1 MILLTINRK
10 RLCLHLQEL
19 AEIGKIGETGVC
31 RLAHSKED
39 REGVDKVK
47 GWMEEAGLTARIDG
61 FGNLI
66 GRVEGK
72 DKNKPVLIL
81 GSHIDSQPYGGRF
94 DGTVG
99 ALGAIE
105 VVHTM
110 MDNGIIPERTIEVI
124 CFSDEEGS
132 RFNKGIFGVR
142 ALAGML
148 EEGELERKDK
158 SGVTRREALKEFGV
172 DTDLTQ
178 SPVYKKGD
186 IAAFLELHIEQGP
199 VLEGKDKPVGIVSG
213 ISGPIWLTVTLE
225 GFAGHA
231 GSVPMKMRQ
240 DALIG
245 ASEIIRKFDELVK
258 LEGTDTTVG
267 TVGSMQV
274 FPNSRNIIAEKVE
287 FTIDLRDIDLEAR
300 TKLEQKLYQ
309 MIEETASAY
318 HLKYD
323 IKEDTRSEPRYCAE
337 WIKQVMKEEDEKLGF
352 DSPTLMSGPFH
363 DALIMSYIS
372 DYGMIFIRCEKGI
385 SHNPLEFAEMDDIEK
400 GVQLLYATA
409 LRICQEQRV
418 DHLVQDKVGYS
429 SNDKN

>member
-1 MILLTINRK
+1 MTINRK
-10 RLCLHLQEL
+10 RLSLHLQEL

-39 REGVDKVK
+39 REGVEMVK
-47 GWMEEAGLTARIDG
+47 GWMEEAGLTTRIDG

-94 DGTVG
+94 DGTAG

-158 SGVTRREALKEFGV
+158 TGVTRREALKEFGV

-178 SPVYKKGD
+178 SPVYKRGD

-240 DALIG
+240 DALVG

-258 LEGTDTTVG
+258 VEGTDTTVG

-300 TKLEQKLYQ
+300 TKLERKLYQ
-309 MIEETASAY
+309 IIEETASAY

-323 IKEDTRSEPRYCAE
+323 IKEDTRSEPRYCAD

-372 DYGMIFIRCEKGI
+372 DYGMIFVRCEKGI
-385 SHNPLEFAEMDDIEK
+385 SHNPLEYAEMDDIEK

-409 LRICQEQRV
+409 LRICQEHRG
-418 DHLVQDKVGYS
+418 DHLVPDKIGYS
-429 SNDKN
+429 SNDQN

>member
-1 MILLTINRK
+1 MKINRERLK
-10 RLCLHLQEL
+10 RHLEEL

-39 REGVDKVK
+39 RQGVDLVK
-47 GWMEEAGLTARIDG
+47 GWMEYAGLTSKIDG

-66 GRVEGK
+66 GRLEGR
-72 DKNKPVLIL
+72 DQNKPILIL

-105 VVHTM
+105 VIHTM
-110 MDNGIIPERTIEVI
+110 KDKGIVPERTIEVI

-148 EEGELERKDK
+148 EEGELERKDRK
-158 SGVTRREALKEFGV
+158 GVTRREALKEFGV

-178 SPVYKKGD
+178 SPVYQQGD

-231 GSVPMKMRQ
+231 GSVPMTMRQ
-240 DALIG
+240 DALVG
-245 ASEIIRKFDELVK
+245 ASQIIRKFDELVK
-258 LEGTDTTVG
+258 KEGTETTVG
-267 TVGSMQV
+267 TVGSMKI

-287 FTIDLRDIDLEAR
+287 FTIDLRDIDLQAR
-300 TKLEQKLYQ
+300 TKLERKLYQ
-309 MIEETASAY
+309 IIEETTSAY
-318 HLKYD
+318 QLKYE
-323 IKEDTRSEPRYCAE
+323 IKEDTRSEPRYCAD
-337 WIKQVMKEEDEKLGF
+337 WIKEIMREENEKLGF

-363 DALIMSYIS
+363 DALIMSYIT
-372 DYGMIFIRCEKGI
+372 DYGMIFVRCEKGI

-400 GVQLLYATA
+400 GVELLYATA
-409 LRICQEQRV
+409 LRICQGQEDMNFV
-418 DHLVQDKVGYS
+418 PDIKES
-429 SNDKN
+429 SA

>member
-1 MILLTINRK
+1 MSINRERLK
-10 RLCLHLQEL
+10 RHLEEL
-19 AEIGKIGETGVC
+19 SEIGKIGETGVC

-39 REGVDKVK
+39 RQAVEVVK
-47 GWMEEAGLTARIDG
+47 GWMEEAGLKAKIDG

-66 GRVEGK
+66 GRIEGSDK
-72 DKNKPVLIL
+72 DKPILML

-94 DGTVG
+94 DGTAG

-105 VVHTM
+105 VVHSFK
-110 MDNGIIPERTIEVI
+110 DNGIVPDLSIEVI

-132 RFNKGIFGVR
+132 RFNKGVFGVR

-148 EEGELERKDK
+148 EEGELDRKDK
-158 SGVTRREALKEFGV
+158 QGMTRREALMEFGV
-172 DTDLTQ
+172 EPDVTA
-178 SPVYKKGD
+178 SPVYEKGD

-199 VLEGKDKPVGIVSG
+199 VLEEKGKPVGIVSG

-231 GSVPMKMRQ
+231 GSVPMTMRQ
-240 DALIG
+240 DALVG

-258 LEGTDTTVG
+258 REGTETTVG

-287 FTIDLRDIDLEAR
+287 FTVDLRDIDVEAR
-300 TKLEQKLYQ
+300 TKLEEKLYRI
-309 MIEETASAY
+309 IEETAIGY
-318 HLKYD
+318 NLKYE
-323 IKEDTRSEPRYCAE
+323 IKEDTRSEPRYCAD
-337 WIKQVMKEEDEKLGF
+337 WIKDIMREEDEKLGL

-363 DALIMSYIS
+363 DALFMSYIS
-372 DYGMIFIRCEKGI
+372 DYGMIFVRCEKGI

-400 GVQLLYATA
+400 GVKLLYGTA
-409 LRICQEQRV
+409 LRICQGHGDR
-418 DHLVQDKVGYS
+418 HLVPKDGSAAVHEK
-429 SNDKN
+429 

>member
-1 MILLTINRK
+1 MTINRE
-10 RLCLHLQEL
+10 RLNRHLQEL

-39 REGVDKVK
+39 RMGVEMVK
-47 GWMEEAGLTARIDG
+47 DWMEDAGLTTKIDG

-66 GRVEGK
+66 GRMEGLDQK
-72 DKNKPVLIL
+72 KPILVL

-94 DGTVG
+94 DGTAG

-110 MDNGIIPERTIEVI
+110 SENGIVPDRSIEVI

-158 SGVTRREALKEFGV
+158 NGMTRREALREFGV

-199 VLEGKDKPVGIVSG
+199 VLEGKGKPVGIVSG

-240 DALIG
+240 DALVG
-245 ASEIIRKFDELVK
+245 ASEIIRKFDELIK
-258 LEGTDTTVG
+258 DEGTDTTVG

-300 TKLEQKLYQ
+300 TELEQKLYQ
-309 MIEETASAY
+309 IIEETAA
-318 HLKYD
+318 HYD
-323 IKEDTRSEPRYCAE
+323 LTFKVNEDTRSEPRYCAD
-337 WIKQVMKEEDEKLGF
+337 WIKEIMREEDEKLGF
-352 DSPTLMSGPFH
+352 HSPTLMSGPFH

-372 DYGMIFIRCEKGI
+372 DYGMIFVRCEKGI
-385 SHNPLEFAEMDDIEK
+385 SHNPLEFAEMEDIEK
-400 GVQLLYATA
+400 GVELLYATA
-409 LRICQEQRV
+409 LRICKVE
-418 DHLVQDKVGYS
+418 DKHFVSEKGEHS
-429 SNDKN
+429 TLNDQ

>member
-1 MILLTINRK
+1 MSINRDRLK
-10 RLCLHLQEL
+10 RHLEEL

-39 REGVDKVK
+39 RQGVELVK
-47 GWMEEAGLTARIDG
+47 GWMEDAGLTSRIDG

-66 GRVEGK
+66 GKIEGTDK
-72 DKNKPVLIL
+72 DKPILVL

-94 DGTVG
+94 DGTAG

-105 VVHTM
+105 VIHSM
-110 MDNGIIPERTIEVI
+110 KDNGISPERTIEVI

-172 DTDLTQ
+172 ETDLTA

-186 IAAFLELHIEQGP
+186 IEAFLELHIEQGP
-199 VLEGKDKPVGIVSG
+199 VLEEKGKPVGIVSG

-225 GFAGHA
+225 GFAGHS
-231 GSVPMKMRQ
+231 GSVPMTMRQ
-240 DALIG
+240 DALLG
-245 ASEIIRKFDELVK
+245 ASDIIRKFDGLVK
-258 LEGTDTTVG
+258 AEGTDTTVG

-287 FTIDLRDIDLEAR
+287 FTVDLRDIDLEAR
-300 TKLEQKLYQ
+300 NHLEQMLYKI
-309 MIEETASAY
+309 IEESAAAY
-318 HLKYD
+318 DLTYD
-323 IKEDTRSEPRYCAE
+323 IKEDTRSEPRYCAD
-337 WIKQVMKEEDEKLGF
+337 WIKMIMKEEDEKLGF
-352 DSPTLMSGPFH
+352 QSPTLMSGPFH

-372 DYGMIFIRCEKGI
+372 DYGMIFVRCEKGI

-400 GVQLLYATA
+400 GVELLYATA
-409 LRICQEQRV
+409 LRISQGEGRSV
-418 DHLVQDKVGYS
+418 RRK
-429 SNDKN
+429 NDSAVVNEK

>member
-1 MILLTINRK
+1 MKINRGRLK
-10 RLCLHLQEL
+10 RHLEEL

-39 REGVDKVK
+39 RQGVDKVK
-47 GWMEEAGLTARIDG
+47 GWMEDAGLTARIDG

-66 GRVEGK
+66 GRLEGL
-72 DKNKPVLIL
+72 DQNKPILML

-94 DGTVG
+94 DGSVG

-105 VVHTM
+105 VIHTM
-110 MDNGIIPERTIEVI
+110 KDNGIVPERSIEVI

-158 SGVTRREALKEFGV
+158 NGVTRRKALKEFGV
-172 DTDLTQ
+172 DTDLTE
-178 SPVYKKGD
+178 SPVYMKGD

-199 VLEGKDKPVGIVSG
+199 VLEEKDKPVGIVSG

-231 GSVPMKMRQ
+231 GSVPMTMRQ
-240 DALIG
+240 DALVG
-245 ASEIIRKFDELVK
+245 AAEIIRKFNDLVK
-258 LEGTDTTVG
+258 REGTDTTVG

-287 FTIDLRDIDLEAR
+287 FTIDLRDIDLQAR
-300 TKLEQKLYQ
+300 TKLERKLYQ
-309 MIEETASAY
+309 IIEETTSAY
-318 HLKYD
+318 HLNYEM
-323 IKEDTRSEPRYCAE
+323 KEDTRSEPRYCAD
-337 WIKQVMKEEDEKLGF
+337 WIKEIMIEEDEKLGF
-352 DSPTLMSGPFH
+352 NSPTLMSGPFH

-372 DYGMIFIRCEKGI
+372 DYGMIFVRCEKGI
-385 SHNPLEFAEMDDIEK
+385 SHNPLEFAELDDIEK
-400 GVQLLYATA
+400 GVKLLYATA
-409 LRICQEQRV
+409 LRICQGLDNMNFV
-418 DHLVQDKVGYS
+418 PALKDS
-429 SNDKN
+429 SAFDSK